1 MSNYT
6 KEWQDS
12 HYVCPVSKQPLIPKT
27 NGLFCPQE
35 GVEYPVKNGIVDFIK
50 EVQNPRP
57 CLGTLGGWM
66 VVAALS
72 CAVQFKRNFY
82 PIM

>member
-1 MSNYT
+1 M
-6 KEWQDS
+6 
-12 HYVCPVSKQPLIPKT
+12 VC
-27 NGLFCPQE
+27 G
-35 GVEYPVKNGIVDFIK
+35 K
-50 EVQNPRP
+50 EVENPRP
-57 CLGTLGGWM
+57 CLGTLRGWM

>member
-1 MSNYT
+1 M
-6 KEWQDS
+6 
-12 HYVCPVSKQPLIPKT
+12 VC
-27 NGLFCPQE
+27 G
-35 GVEYPVKNGIVDFIK
+35 K

-66 VVAALS
+66 VVAVLS
-72 CAVQFKRNFY
+72 YAVQFKLDFY